1 MSRSCYSRRRVD
13 GFTLLEL
20 LLVVAILGILLAL
33 LLPVFGR
40 MREAAQQTN
49 CMGQLRQLYTG
60 IVGYAQDHRGYLPRG
75 GRNASDDKGFAAWGG
90 TSWMKPTT
98 DPQDGFPTYCG
109 GQESVNRLVVC
120 PANRMRIENASHAY
134 NYTPEG
140 YPYICNYEAM
150 TNTGRNDKPANLWR
164 TKTSELILLFDSG
177 VQAAWKGPGLTA
189 VAGWDR
195 IVARHNKKFNAL
207 WADGRVTGMSSNE
220 LIEENLIRQ
229 EQN

>member
-1 MSRSCYSRRRVD
+1 MSRASYSARQVN

-20 LLVVAILGILLAL
+20 LLVITIIGVLLVL

-40 MREAAQQTN
+40 MRDAAQQTN
-49 CMGQLRQLYTG
+49 CMGQLRQLYAG
-60 IVGYAQDHRGYLPRG
+60 FAAYAQDHRGYLPRG

-90 TSWMKPTT
+90 TAWMKPTT

-109 GQESVNRLVVC
+109 GQEAVNRLVVC
-120 PANRMRIENASHAY
+120 PANRMRVEDGHAY

-150 TNTGRNDKPANLWR
+150 TNTGRSDKPANLWR
-164 TKTSELILLFDSG
+164 IKTSELILLFDSG
-177 VQAAWKGPGLTA
+177 VQAEWKGPGLTA
-189 VAGWDR
+189 VSGWER
-195 IVARHNKKFNAL
+195 IVARHNKKFNTL
-207 WADGRVTGMSSNE
+207 WADGRVTGMGTNE
-220 LIEENLIRQ
+220 LLEGNLIPQ